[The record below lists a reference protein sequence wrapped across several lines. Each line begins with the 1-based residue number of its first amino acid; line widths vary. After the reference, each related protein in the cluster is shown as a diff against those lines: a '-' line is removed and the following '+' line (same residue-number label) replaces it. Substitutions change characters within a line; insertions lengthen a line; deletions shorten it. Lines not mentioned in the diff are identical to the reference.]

1 MNHHR
6 PRVTSAV
13 SLGSV
18 VSCHTAGVRAAWGM
32 ASALR
37 TCGVGARPGVTTLEQ
52 HHCPRPGAIL
62 HNSTPFFKKCVH
74 SFIIL
79 GLCWVFVAVC
89 GLSLG
94 VVCGLLTAV
103 ASLVVAPGLED
114 GPHSV
119 GPGLRCPMARGIF
132 PDQGSNLCHLKWQ
145 ADS

>member
-1 MNHHR
+1 MFYK
-6 PRVTSAV
+6 TDYK
-13 SLGSV
+13 
-18 VSCHTAGVRAAWGM
+18 SCPKDAYNKTR
-32 ASALR
+32 L
-37 TCGVGARPGVTTLEQ
+37 L
-52 HHCPRPGAIL
+52 
-62 HNSTPFFKKCVH
+62 FKKCVH